1 MSQIRCLPAG
11 DMALNVD
18 FGSEISEP
26 VNNQVQSLMQALDDV
41 CIPGIIEAVPTFRSV
56 LIHYDPLQIGYDTLC
71 EKVTALTK
79 GGVRGGASLK
89 RIFEI
94 PVCYGARFGV
104 DLHDGEKLTGLTADE
119 IIAIHS
125 GQDYRIYMLGFLPGF
140 PYLGGMDPRI
150 AMPRLSNPRTKIPE
164 GSVGIGGS
172 QTGIY
177 PMQSPGGWRLL
188 GATPIK
194 LYDPDR
200 EKPILYEAGDY
211 IWFVPISLDDY
222 YDIHRMAEDGRYTCR
237 VTLEPVKGGVH

>member
-26 VNNQVQSLMQALDDV
+26 VNNQVQSLMQALDDA

-211 IWFVPISLDDY
+211 IRFVPISLDDY
-222 YDIHRMAEDGRYTCR
+222 YDTVSYTHLR
-237 VTLEPVKGGVH
+237 SHET

>member
-104 DLHDGEKLTGLTADE
+104 DLHDGKSSLVLPLMRSLPFTAGRITGSICWDFCLDFLIWAAW
-119 IIAIHS
+119 IPALPCRAFPIH
-125 GQDYRIYMLGFLPGF
+125 GRRFQKEVLELAA
-140 PYLGGMDPRI
+140 PRP
-150 AMPRLSNPRTKIPE
+150 AFTPCSL
-164 GSVGIGGS
+164 
-172 QTGIY
+172 
-177 PMQSPGGWRLL
+177 PGGWRLL

-211 IWFVPISLDDY
+211 IRFVPISLDDY
-222 YDIHRMAEDGRYTCR
+222 YDIHRMAR
-237 VTLEPVKGGVH
+237 

>member
-1 MSQIRCLPAG
+1 MSHIRCLPAG

-26 VNNQVQSLMQALDDV
+26 VNNQVQSLMQALDDA

-56 LIHYDPLQIGYDTLC
+56 LLHYDPLQIGYDTLC

-119 IIAIHS
+119 I
-125 GQDYRIYMLGFLPGF
+125 
-140 PYLGGMDPRI
+140 MDPRI

-211 IWFVPISLDDY
+211 IRFVPLSLDDY
-222 YDIHRMAEDGRYTCR
+222 YDIHRMAEDGR
-237 VTLEPVKGGVH
+237 

>member
-26 VNNQVQSLMQALDDV
+26 VNNQVQSLMQALDDA

-56 LIHYDPLQIGYDTLC
+56 LIHYDQLQIGYDTLC

-104 DLHDGEKLTGLTADE
+104 DLH
-119 IIAIHS
+119 
-125 GQDYRIYMLGFLPGF
+125 YRIYMLGFLPGF

-211 IWFVPISLDDY
+211 IRFVPISLDDY

>member
-125 GQDYRIYMLGFLPGF
+125 GAGLPDLYAG
-140 PYLGGMDPRI
+140 I
-150 AMPRLSNPRTKIPE
+150 SAWISLSGRH
-164 GSVGIGGS
+164 GS
-172 QTGIY
+172 
-177 PMQSPGGWRLL
+177 PHCHAAPFQSTDEDSRRKCWNWRL
-188 GATPIK
+188 
-194 LYDPDR
+194 PDR
-200 EKPILYEAGDY
+200 HLPHAVS
-211 IWFVPISLDDY
+211 W
-222 YDIHRMAEDGRYTCR
+222 RMAASWRYAHQALR
-237 VTLEPVKGGVH
+237 SGP

>member
-1 MSQIRCLPAG
+1 MK
-11 DMALNVD
+11 
-18 FGSEISEP
+18 
-26 VNNQVQSLMQALDDV
+26 
-41 CIPGIIEAVPTFRSV
+41 II
-56 LIHYDPLQIGYDTLC
+56 
-71 EKVTALTK
+71 
-79 GGVRGGASLK
+79 
-89 RIFEI
+89 
-94 PVCYGARFGV
+94 
-104 DLHDGEKLTGLTADE
+104 TGLFMAWGNFLSLPCPVKKWDN
-119 IIAIHS
+119 
-125 GQDYRIYMLGFLPGF
+125 DLKNYMLGFLPGF

-211 IWFVPISLDDY
+211 IRFVPISLDDY